1 MTGYVFFAE
10 KRYPVFFMK
19 REEMKPMKTMPRQR
33 FTLRELC
40 LMTFLAVFGML
51 FKPLVSPAFNLIT
64 DFVRVPGGS
73 MTAGFSL
80 LFLVFAAARIR
91 KPGTALLM
99 GLVQA
104 AMSLSMGI
112 SATAGILVFITYTMP
127 GAAIDLILC
136 SGWFDRFPLKLRMSA
151 AGAAGVLAGAAFTN
165 MLYFRLPLT
174 AFLLFYLL
182 GILSGACGGAFAWHL
197 SRRLPASVRF

>member
-1 MTGYVFFAE
+1 
-10 KRYPVFFMK
+10 
-19 REEMKPMKTMPRQR
+19 MKTMPRQR

-104 AMSLSMGI
+104 VMSLSMGI

-127 GAAIDLILC
+127 GAGIDLILC
-136 SGWFDRFPLKLRMSA
+136 SGWFDRFPLKLR
-151 AGAAGVLAGAAFTN
+151 

-182 GILSGACGGAFAWHL
+182 GILSGACGGVFAWHL

>member
-1 MTGYVFFAE
+1 
-10 KRYPVFFMK
+10 
-19 REEMKPMKTMPRQR
+19 MKTMPRQR

-112 SATAGILVFITYTMP
+112 SATAGIQKRVGLANTAASRESEASGCVKTMN
-127 GAAIDLILC
+127 
-136 SGWFDRFPLKLRMSA
+136 K
-151 AGAAGVLAGAAFTN
+151 
-165 MLYFRLPLT
+165 
-174 AFLLFYLL
+174 
-182 GILSGACGGAFAWHL
+182 
-197 SRRLPASVRF
+197 

>member
-1 MTGYVFFAE
+1 
-10 KRYPVFFMK
+10 
-19 REEMKPMKTMPRQR
+19 MKTMPRQR

-40 LMTFLAVFGML
+40 LMTFLALFGML

-104 AMSLSMGI
+104 AMSRAWASPPRRG
-112 SATAGILVFITYTMP
+112 FW
-127 GAAIDLILC
+127 C
-136 SGWFDRFPLKLRMSA
+136 SSPI
-151 AGAAGVLAGAAFTN
+151 
-165 MLYFRLPLT
+165 P
-174 AFLLFYLL
+174 
-182 GILSGACGGAFAWHL
+182 C
-197 SRRLPASVRF
+197 PAPPST

>member
-1 MTGYVFFAE
+1 
-10 KRYPVFFMK
+10 
-19 REEMKPMKTMPRQR
+19 MKTMPRQR

-151 AGAAGVLAGAAFTN
+151 AGAAGVLAGAA
-165 MLYFRLPLT
+165 LYQYALFPAAAHGFPAVLP
-174 AFLLFYLL
+174 A
-182 GILSGACGGAFAWHL
+182 GNPV
-197 SRRLPASVRF
+197 RRLRRCVCLASVPAAAGIGSILRRKLL

>member
-1 MTGYVFFAE
+1 
-10 KRYPVFFMK
+10 
-19 REEMKPMKTMPRQR
+19 MKTMPRQR

-64 DFVRVPGGS
+64 DFCPGARAGS

-104 AMSLSMGI
+104 
-112 SATAGILVFITYTMP
+112 P
-127 GAAIDLILC
+127 C
-136 SGWFDRFPLKLRMSA
+136 P
-151 AGAAGVLAGAAFTN
+151 
-165 MLYFRLPLT
+165 
-174 AFLLFYLL
+174 
-182 GILSGACGGAFAWHL
+182 
-197 SRRLPASVRF
+197 